1 MLTKRPAQ
9 DRGHA
14 NHGWLKSFHSFSFA
28 DYFDSRH
35 MNYGPLRVINEDWV
49 AAGTGFGMHPHK
61 DMEIVTYILD
71 GELTHQDSM
80 GHQEV
85 IRKNDVQR
93 MSAGTGVYHSE
104 FNRHPSDPCH
114 LLQIWI
120 MPDQKGLKPEYEQT
134 AFDPAEKRGKL
145 RLVAAP
151 DGAEGAVTIH
161 TDTRLYAGL
170 FDGAE
175 TASQSLRADR
185 MIYVHIARGG
195 IHVNGESL
203 YAGDALMI
211 RDESALDIKDGQQ
224 AEILIFD
231 LPRHQNYPS

>member
-1 MLTKRPAQ
+1 MKIKRPSAE
-9 DRGHA
+9 RGYA
-14 NHGWLKSFHSFSFA
+14 DHGWLRSFHSFSFA
-28 DYFDSRH
+28 DYFDRNH
-35 MNYGPLRVINEDWV
+35 MHFGPLRVINEDWV

-61 DMEIVTYILD
+61 DMEIVTYILE

-85 IRKNDVQR
+85 IRPNEVQR
-93 MSAGTGVYHSE
+93 MSAGTGVFHSE
-104 FNRHPSDPCH
+104 FNRHPNETCH

-120 MPDQKGLKPEYEQT
+120 MPDQKNLKPEYEQT

-151 DGAEGAVTIH
+151 DGAQGAVTIH

-175 TASQSLRADR
+175 SATHTLPPDR
-185 MIYVHIARGG
+185 MAYVHVARGS
-195 IHVNGESL
+195 ISINGEAL
-203 YAGDALMI
+203 VTGDALMLSNEI
-211 RDESALDIKDGQQ
+211 AVEINHGQQ
-224 AEILIFD
+224 AEILLFD
-231 LPRHQNYPS
+231 LSQD

>member
-1 MLTKRPAQ
+1 MKIKRPSAE
-9 DRGHA
+9 RGYA
-14 NHGWLKSFHSFSFA
+14 DHGWLRSFHSFSFA
-28 DYFDSRH
+28 DYFDRNH
-35 MNYGPLRVINEDWV
+35 MHFGPLRVINEDWV

-61 DMEIVTYILD
+61 DMEIVTYILE

-85 IRKNDVQR
+85 IRPNEVQR
-93 MSAGTGVYHSE
+93 MSAGTGVFHSE
-104 FNRHPSDPCH
+104 FNRHPNETCH

-120 MPDQKGLKPEYEQT
+120 MPNQKNLKPEYEQT

-151 DGAEGAVTIH
+151 DGAQGAVTIH

-175 TASQSLRADR
+175 SATHTLPPDR
-185 MIYVHIARGG
+185 MAYVHVARGS
-195 IHVNGESL
+195 ISINGEAL
-203 YAGDALMI
+203 VTGDALMLSNEI
-211 RDESALDIKDGQQ
+211 AVEINHGQQ
-224 AEILIFD
+224 AEILLFD
-231 LPRHQNYPS
+231 LSQD

>member
-1 MLTKRPAQ
+1 MLIKRPANE
-9 DRGHA
+9 RGHA
-14 NHGWLKSFHSFSFA
+14 DHGWLRSFHSFSFA
-28 DYFDSRH
+28 DYFDRNH
-35 MNYGPLRVINEDWV
+35 MHFGPLRVINEDWV

-61 DMEIVTYILD
+61 DMEIVTYILE

-85 IRKNDVQR
+85 IRPNDVQR
-93 MSAGTGVYHSE
+93 MSAGTGVFHSE
-104 FNRHPSDPCH
+104 FNRHSANTCH

-120 MPDQKGLKPEYEQT
+120 MPDEKNLPPSYEQT

-151 DGAEGAVTIH
+151 DGAQGAVTIH

-175 TASQSLRADR
+175 SATHPLAADR
-185 MIYVHIARGG
+185 MAYVHIARGS
-195 IHVNGESL
+195 ITVNGEPL
-203 YAGDALMI
+203 IAGDALMLL
-211 RDESALDIKDGQQ
+211 DETAVTLANGQH
-224 AEILIFD
+224 AEVLVFD
-231 LPRHQNYPS
+231 LPANS